1 MTELFFGG
9 NAGPFTAAAVLGT
22 LFFVTR
28 LGLMLIGGADWSAHG
43 DVGVD
48 VDVDVGG
55 DVGGHVGDVDAIDA
69 HGHDSTE
76 AFKVL
81 SVQSIAAFLMGF
93 GWGGLGALK
102 GAGWNLVVSTLFALT
117 VGVAM
122 MWTLAKLLRLMR
134 RLEVAGNVD
143 IAQALLA
150 EGTAY
155 TFIPAR
161 GQGRGEVRLVIDQR
175 ARFYRAVS
183 EDDRAIESH
192 AKIRVTSVNEDNTV
206 TVTRA

>member
-9 NAGPFTAAAVLGT
+9 NAGLFTATAVLGT
-22 LFFVTR
+22 FFFVTR
-28 LGLMLIGGADWSAHG
+28 LTLMLIGGADWSAHG

-48 VDVDVGG
+48 VDVDV
-55 DVGGHVGDVDAIDA
+55 DVGGHLGGGDAADVDAQ
-69 HGHDSTE
+69 GHDSTE

-81 SVQSIAAFLMGF
+81 SLQSMAAFFMGF

-102 GAGWNLVVSTLFALT
+102 GAGWNLGVSIIFAVT

-122 MWTLAKLLRLMR
+122 MWTLGKLMSMLR
-134 RLEVAGNVD
+134 RLDVAGNVE

-155 TFIPAR
+155 TAIPAR
-161 GQGRGEVRLVIDQR
+161 GEGRGEVRVVIDDR

-183 EDDRAIESH
+183 EDDVPIESH
-192 AKIRVTSVNEDNTV
+192 TRIRVTSVNEDNTV